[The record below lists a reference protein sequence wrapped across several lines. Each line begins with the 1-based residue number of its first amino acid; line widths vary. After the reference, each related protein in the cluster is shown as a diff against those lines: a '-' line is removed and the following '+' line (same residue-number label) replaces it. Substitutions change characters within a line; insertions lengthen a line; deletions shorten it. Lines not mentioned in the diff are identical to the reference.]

1 MKLLK
6 SAFPF
11 MILTAADCSIVLG
24 TVRQRLHTDQQHDGG
39 PNLADRHAVQQWQ
52 SSASRRDLRLGV
64 TLTAK
69 HGTVRPLN
77 WRFQRC
83 QRYDCS
89 PVDAHATLL
98 SNGNV
103 LIAGGFYLDSAE
115 VYNRNRSVQG
125 DGSDAY
131 SRSGHAATL
140 LRNGKVLIA
149 GGMPGNDGDV
159 LASAE
164 LYDPATGVFAATGNM
179 SRARI
184 L

>member
-1 MKLLK
+1 MEKFL
-6 SAFPF
+6 
-11 MILTAADCSIVLG
+11 ILPQRPRDASDRLPVHAHDRPDDVVAGGGG
-24 TVRQRLHTDQQHDGG
+24 TEAGG
-39 PNLADRHAVQQWQ
+39 GYALTGTIGQGAVGGGLA
-52 SSASRRDLRLGV
+52 G
-64 TLTAK
+64 
-69 HGTVRPLN
+69 
-77 WRFQRC
+77 
-83 QRYDCS
+83 
-89 PVDAHATLL
+89 
-98 SNGNV
+98 GNF

-115 VYNRNRSVQG
+115 VYNRNRNVQG